1 MLPGF
6 LIAFGM
12 VSILPCVGTVEHPL
26 AALFTVFFTT
36 ISIGVGLAVSR
47 MVTDRNWLMETP
59 HGVPSPGTCPTK

>member
-1 MLPGF
+1 M
-6 LIAFGM
+6 
-12 VSILPCVGTVEHPL
+12 
-26 AALFTVFFTT
+26 FFTT